1 MGVALG
7 SCCGKSS
14 GVDVRGGALQTP
26 QPMAQEEPLSFTH
39 ECKSV
44 TFCEVRGWSLGATQS

>member
-1 MGVALG
+1 M
-7 SCCGKSS
+7 
-14 GVDVRGGALQTP
+14 DVRGGALQTP